1 MPSADISAYLRSLQ
15 EKTGWSVQD
24 WSDASGIPVN
34 TVVRVLSGKTENPLF
49 DTVSALVRSAGGSLD
64 ELAGIAREISPL
76 PPQQPEHSEDAWR
89 IVERYI
95 ETLKD
100 GVSAR
105 DLKIAAAEA
114 REKKLQQKIA
124 RRNALIGLFMFVFGF
139 FLAWDLLDPNYGFF
153 YRVFA
158 AYHPSDLSMVV
169 KG

>member
-1 MPSADISAYLRSLQ
+1 MSGSDISAYLQSLR

-24 WSDASGIPVN
+24 WSDASGVPVN

-49 DTVSALVRSAGGSLD
+49 DTVAALVKAAGGSLD
-64 ELAGIAREISPL
+64 ELAGIVREIPPL
-76 PPQQPEHSEDAWR
+76 PSPQPEHSEESWR

-100 GVSAR
+100 GVEAR
-105 DLKIAAAEA
+105 DKKIAAAEA
-114 REKKLQQKIA
+114 RERKLQQKIA

-139 FLAWDLLDPNYGFF
+139 FLAWDFLDPNYGFF

-158 AYHPSDLSMVV
+158 AVHPSELSMIV